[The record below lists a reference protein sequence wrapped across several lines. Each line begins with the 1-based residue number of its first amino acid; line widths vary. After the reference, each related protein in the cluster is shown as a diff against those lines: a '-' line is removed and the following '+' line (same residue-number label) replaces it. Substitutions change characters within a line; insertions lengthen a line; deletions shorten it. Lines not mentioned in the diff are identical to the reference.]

1 MDLVFYAYYS
11 SYDQNVVN
19 SFFDLVPPQY
29 RKQYDLS
36 LAKALNLLNSNEE
49 EDKASGHDIIYD
61 GADVNKMMDIICRNY
76 WYDNNVVP
84 RYYPQDDTSDFPFT
98 SSKPVYGT
106 SQPYGSQFGFPRWVA
121 IGNDNTVKHNPYFKI
136 RIGNDTLLY
145 RKIGV
150 TRRISLKDGK
160 PSGEMSIYA
169 PIPKAG
175 LHQNGIHQYE
185 FYADYTTPSVFG
197 DNRISTN
204 FSHELVRK
212 DIQDILTRINGVAD
226 RMFDVEV

>member
-76 WYDNNVVP
+76 WYDDNVVP

-106 SQPYGSQFGFPRWVA
+106 S
-121 IGNDNTVKHNPYFKI
+121 
-136 RIGNDTLLY
+136 
-145 RKIGV
+145 
-150 TRRISLKDGK
+150 
-160 PSGEMSIYA
+160 
-169 PIPKAG
+169 
-175 LHQNGIHQYE
+175 
-185 FYADYTTPSVFG
+185 
-197 DNRISTN
+197 
-204 FSHELVRK
+204 
-212 DIQDILTRINGVAD
+212 
-226 RMFDVEV
+226 